1 MRVAL
6 FGGTG
11 FVGAYLVDALLEAG
25 HEPVLLVRE
34 GSEHRVEQADRCT
47 RVTGCISDTSVVQ
60 AVVAGADA
68 VIYNIGILRESP
80 SRGVTFDALHF
91 EGARRVMDAAEA
103 DGARR
108 FILMSANGVRA
119 DGTAYQRSKYLAE
132 QYLATTGLDWTVFRP
147 SVLFGEPR
155 GREEFAT
162 RLLHEIVQSPL
173 PAPLFYKG
181 LLPFNAG
188 GFRLS
193 PVHVQDVATVFVRAL
208 EMPET
213 VGRTYTL
220 CGPSALTWRDIIRL
234 IADAAGTTKL
244 ALPAPV
250 LPLKALALLFD
261 RCEWFPVTRE
271 QLGMLLEGNTCDGAD
286 GFSDFGLLPV
296 AFEAASLAYLRGG
309 AGVHEAPVAAV
320 TDSHPGGR
328 QG

>member
-1 MRVAL
+1 VKVAL

-25 HEPVLLVRE
+25 HEPVLLVRQ

-47 RVTGCISDTSVVQ
+47 RVTGSISDAA
-60 AVVAGADA
+60 AVRAAVSGADA

-91 EGARRVMDAAEA
+91 EGARRVMGAAEA
-103 DGARR
+103 AGARR
-108 FILMSANGVRA
+108 FLLMSANGVRA

-147 SVLFGEPR
+147 SVLFGDPR
-155 GREEFAT
+155 GRQEFAT
-162 RLLHEIVQSPL
+162 RLLHDIVYSPL
-173 PAPLFYKG
+173 PAPLFFDG

-208 EMPET
+208 AMPET
-213 VGRTYTL
+213 VGSTYTL
-220 CGPSALTWRDIIRL
+220 CGPSALTWRDIIGV
-234 IADAAGTTKL
+234 IAGAAGTTKL

-261 RCEWFPVTRE
+261 RCDWFPVTRE
-271 QLGMLLEGNTCDGAD
+271 QLGMLMEGNTCDGAD
-286 GFSDFGLLPV
+286 GFSDFGRLPV
-296 AFEAASLAYLRGG
+296 AFEAASLAYLSGEP
-309 AGVHEAPVAAV
+309 GVPEAPVAAG